1 MGHNKIG
8 QGICYIYYMKNGF
21 LLLIFLLSVCG
32 YAQET
37 PRTSTVKVNP
47 IPQTEEGGSLLFPKK
62 EKETVPF
69 FSRSSER
76 PAVSMRTDTDLLDP
90 GVQFKQQ
97 KFFKDQGNA
106 IGFRSD
112 TFLGEIKTGEAVLEM
127 VCRDHQYEDGDL
139 VRVWLDGKVIVEE
152 IYLRNAWQ
160 GFTINLKPGFNKL
173 EIEALNQGSS
183 GPNTAEFK
191 VMNTKGEVISKNV
204 WNLASAV
211 KATMIII
218 KS

>member
-1 MGHNKIG
+1 
-8 QGICYIYYMKNGF
+8 MKKA
-21 LLLIFLLSVCG
+21 LLLFTFLIGLCAG
-32 YAQET
+32 AQET
-37 PRTSTVKVNP
+37 PRSSNKKVNP
-47 IPQTEEGGSLLFPKK
+47 VPQTEEGGSILFPKK
-62 EKETVPF
+62 EKETTPF
-69 FSRSSER
+69 FSRTSER
-76 PAVSMRTDTDLLDP
+76 PQVSMRTDTDLLDP
-90 GVQFKQQ
+90 GVQFKKQ
-97 KFFKDQGNA
+97 KFFKDNGNA

-112 TFLGEIKTGEAVLEM
+112 TFLGEIRTGENVLEM

-139 VRVWLDGKVIVEE
+139 VRVWLDGVVLVER
-152 IYLRNAWQ
+152 IYLRNVFQ

-204 WNLASAV
+204 WNLAAGV
-211 KATMIII
+211 KATMIVI